1 MCKMFKFELAKHT
14 FHMHPFSK
22 CYLSPFCS
30 GYPTLV
36 SLLTSFFFYTPNSQ
50 QILII
55 FSFYIYKHIHITT
68 CHYLLDPIWQSSLI
82 CTTAIV
88 SESLCFC
95 SQSLKDYSQDTI
107 KSDPFKHVS
116 FHYSWAEY
124 SSFTPTFPASPTP
137 PDPISHTPFF
147 PSL

>member
-1 MCKMFKFELAKHT
+1 MFKFELAKHT

-36 SLLTSFFFYTPNSQ
+36 SPLTSFFFYTPNSQ

-88 SESLCFC
+88 SQSFCFC
-95 SQSLKDYSQDTI
+95 SWFLKNCSQNTI
-107 KSDPFKHVS
+107 KSDPFKCFISLLLRWIFFLHS
-116 FHYSWAEY
+116 HFSCKALHHLTP
-124 SSFTPTFPASPTP
+124 SSTL
-137 PDPISHTPFF
+137 PFF
-147 PSL
+147 LSPL